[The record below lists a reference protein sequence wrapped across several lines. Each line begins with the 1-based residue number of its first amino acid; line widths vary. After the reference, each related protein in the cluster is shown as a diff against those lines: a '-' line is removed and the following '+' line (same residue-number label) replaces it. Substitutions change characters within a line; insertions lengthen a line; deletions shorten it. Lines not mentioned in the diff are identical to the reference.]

1 MQAIKCVVVGDEAV
15 GKTCLLISYITKS
28 FPGESIPTVRD
39 PSRANLIVD
48 GKPIE
53 LVLWDSGGS
62 YDYDNLRP
70 LSYPQT
76 DFFLVCFSI
85 MSPGS
90 FENVR
95 ARWIPTF
102 HHHWATEKFLL
113 VGTKA
118 DLRTDEVALRNLEE
132 KKLEPITRQMGEQL
146 AKDLGAIKYMEC
158 SAVTQKGLKEVF
170 DEGIRAV
177 LFPPDQKK
185 GNRKG
190 CIIM

>member
-1 MQAIKCVVVGDEAV
+1 MQGMKCVVVGDEAV

-39 PSRANLIVD
+39 PSSANLIVD

-53 LVLWDSGGS
+53 LGLWDTAGS
-62 YDYDNLRP
+62 QDYDRLRP
-70 LSYPQT
+70 LSYAHT

-85 MSPGS
+85 MSPDT
-90 FENVR
+90 FENIR
-95 ARWIPTF
+95 ARWIPETF
-102 HHHWATEKFLL
+102 HHHWVTEKFLL

-118 DLRTDEVALRNLEE
+118 DLRTDKVALQTLKE
-132 KKLEPITRQMGEQL
+132 KNLEPITRQMGEQL

-185 GNRKG
+185 G
-190 CIIM
+190 CIIL